1 MSKSIY
7 FFPGDAKATLGE
19 VGGKGLSLL
28 ESSRALLPVPP
39 GCILT
44 VYFFEPWLSQLKTT
58 DAWKMFLEVGND
70 ALAHTCAVLKQTAAA
85 FPFTEAQEKILTEAL
100 RKFDTDAL
108 FAVRSSSPHEDL
120 EGASFAGGYETVL
133 GITQDTLH
141 DAVRRCFLSSLDN
154 RVVVYMRANGFDATD
169 PKIAVV
175 VQKQIASDISG
186 VGFSLNPVTNNYD
199 DAVFNANWGLGE
211 TVVAGLVT
219 PDTFT
224 VDKVR
229 EEVKEAVIGSKE
241 FSIWLTPKG
250 GTEERKQYRSNDQTL
265 SQTQLIALTRLVANV
280 EKIYGMPMDIEWAYE
295 HDRLY
300 LLQARPITTYVPL
313 APDMVTEP
321 GRTKRLYFDV
331 TATAQGMT
339 EPLSKMGTTL
349 FRRLLKVVGRL
360 VFARNISKDIDTTI
374 PWISEGKLYFNVSN
388 GIALIGKSKLV
399 EFMPAIDPLGAKAVE
414 QLDEHEYA
422 SPTQRVMLLP
432 FGLLLK
438 LPGILFVIR
447 RAKKDPESAHRWVQ
461 ERLLLFEAEAK
472 RITERDAPLAEMWD
486 ELAYKMFKQVFSLT
500 VPLTVAARRALGR
513 IKRVAGVDRD
523 AAKLERALPHNVTTE
538 MGLALARVA
547 TLLPDGLD
555 ATQLQKMITE
565 RALPEECLRAWQ
577 HFLHSY
583 GFRGASEIDVAAP
596 RYRDDPRLLVE
607 LLLTMKNSTGESPQ
621 ETFERRGRERR
632 IAFESLIKK
641 VHTRDPGMAEKFAK
655 DYLLFET
662 FGGYRETHKKYLVYV
677 VAILRQKILAQ
688 AETLVAMKRLDSIQ
702 QVFDLTVEQLD
713 ASRRD
718 NSIDLKKLARE
729 NTVFLKRLARVK
741 KPPAVI
747 DSRGFI
753 PRPPIPPLQ
762 KGEYVGTGVSTGNVR
777 GRIKILHT
785 ADEKPLL
792 KGEILVARA
801 TDPGWTPL
809 FVNAGGII
817 LEVGGSLQHGAL
829 VAREYGIPCVAGVE
843 NATTL
848 WQDGTLVEVDGSA
861 GIIRTIQN
869 S

>member
-7 FFPGDAKATLGE
+7 FFPGDAKATRGE

-58 DAWKMFLEVGND
+58 DAWKMFLEVSND
-70 ALAHTCAVLKQTAAA
+70 AFAHACAVLKQTAVA
-85 FPFTEAQEKILTEAL
+85 FPFTEAQDAILTEAL

-133 GITQDTLH
+133 GVTQEMLH
-141 DAVRRCFLSSLDN
+141 DAIRRCFLSSLDY
-154 RVVVYMRANGFDATD
+154 RVVVYMRANDFDATD

-175 VQKQIASDISG
+175 IQKQIASDISG

-224 VDKVR
+224 VDKVH
-229 EEVKEAVIGSKE
+229 EEVREAVIGSKE
-241 FSIWLTPKG
+241 LSIWLTQKG
-250 GTEERKQYRSNDQTL
+250 GTQEQRLYRSNDRTL
-265 SQTQLIALTRLVANV
+265 SQTQLIELARLVTNV
-280 EKIYGMPMDIEWAYE
+280 EQLYGMPMDIEWAYE
-295 HDRLY
+295 HNRLY

-313 APDMVTEP
+313 APDMVTKP
-321 GRTKRLYFDV
+321 GGKKRLYFDV
-331 TATAQGMT
+331 TATGQGMT
-339 EPLSKMGTTL
+339 EPLSKMGTAL
-349 FRRLLKVVGRL
+349 FRRLFKIIGRL
-360 VFARNISKDIDTTI
+360 VFARDLSKNIDTTI
-374 PWISEGKLYFNVSN
+374 PWISDGKLFFNISN
-388 GIALIGKSKLV
+388 GFALVGKKKFL
-399 EFMPAIDPLGAKAVE
+399 EFMPVIDPLGAKAVE

-422 SPTQRVMLLP
+422 SPARRVVLVP

-438 LPGILFVIR
+438 LPGILLFIR
-447 RAKKDPESAHRWVQ
+447 RAKKDPEKVHRWVQ
-461 ERLLLFEAEAK
+461 EQLLLFEADAK
-472 RITERDAPLAEMWD
+472 RIAERDAPLVEMWE
-486 ELAYKMFKQVFSLT
+486 ELTYKMFVRVFLRT

-513 IKRVAGVDRD
+513 IKRAAGDDSD
-523 AAKLERALPHNVTTE
+523 AAKLELALPHNVTTE
-538 MGLALARVA
+538 MGLALARFA

-565 RALPEECLRAWQ
+565 GALPEECLRAWQ
-577 HFLHSY
+577 HFLDSY
-583 GFRGASEIDVAAP
+583 GFRGVSEIDVAAP
-596 RYRDDPRLLVE
+596 RYRDNAKVLVE
-607 LLLTMKNSTGESPQ
+607 LLLTTKNSGENPL

-632 IAFESLIKK
+632 NAFESLLKK
-641 VHTRDPGMAEKFAK
+641 LHARDPHAAEKFAK
-655 DYLLFET
+655 DFLLFET
-662 FGGYRETHKKYLVYV
+662 FGGYREAHKKYFVFV
-677 VAILRQKILAQ
+677 VAILRKKILVQ
-688 AETLVAMKRLDSIQ
+688 AEELVALKKLDSVE

-713 ASRRD
+713 ASRHD
-718 NSIDLKKLARE
+718 NSMDLKKLARE

-762 KGEYVGTGVSTGNVR
+762 KGEYVGIGVSTGNVR

-861 GIIRTIQN
+861 GIIRTIEN

>member
-19 VGGKGLSLL
+19 IGGKGLSLL

-58 DAWKMFLEVGND
+58 DAWKMFLDAGND
-70 ALAHTCAVLKQTAAA
+70 ALAHACTVLKQMATA
-85 FPFTEAQEKILTEAL
+85 FPFTEAQEAILTEAL
-100 RKFDTDAL
+100 RKFDTDVL
-108 FAVRSSSPHEDL
+108 FAIRSSSPHEDL

-133 GITQDTLH
+133 GVTQDTLH
-141 DAVRRCFLSSLDN
+141 HAIRRCFVSSLDY
-154 RVVVYMRANGFDATD
+154 RVVVYMRANDFDATD

-280 EKIYGMPMDIEWAYE
+280 EKIYGMPMDLEWAYE

-399 EFMPAIDPLGAKAVE
+399 EFMPAIDPLGAKAVAR
-414 QLDEHEYA
+414 LDEHEYT
-422 SPTQRVMLLP
+422 SPAWRVMLLP
-432 FGLLLK
+432 FGLLFK
-438 LPGILFVIR
+438 LSSIFLFTR
-447 RAKKDPESAHRWVQ
+447 SARKNPEKVHRWVQ
-461 ERLLLFEAEAK
+461 ERLLIFEAEAK
-472 RITERDAPLAEMWD
+472 RIAEKDAPLAETWE
-486 ELAYKMFKQVFSLT
+486 ELTHQVFVQVFLRT
-500 VPLTVAARRALGR
+500 VPLTIAARRALGR
-513 IKRVAGVDRD
+513 IKLAVGDDPD
-523 AAKLERALPHNVTTE
+523 AAKLE
-538 MGLALARVA
+538 LA
-547 TLLPDGLD
+547 
-555 ATQLQKMITE
+555 
-565 RALPEECLRAWQ
+565 
-577 HFLHSY
+577 
-583 GFRGASEIDVAAP
+583 
-596 RYRDDPRLLVE
+596 
-607 LLLTMKNSTGESPQ
+607 
-621 ETFERRGRERR
+621 
-632 IAFESLIKK
+632 
-641 VHTRDPGMAEKFAK
+641 
-655 DYLLFET
+655 
-662 FGGYRETHKKYLVYV
+662 
-677 VAILRQKILAQ
+677 
-688 AETLVAMKRLDSIQ
+688 
-702 QVFDLTVEQLD
+702 
-713 ASRRD
+713 
-718 NSIDLKKLARE
+718 
-729 NTVFLKRLARVK
+729 
-741 KPPAVI
+741 
-747 DSRGFI
+747 
-753 PRPPIPPLQ
+753 
-762 KGEYVGTGVSTGNVR
+762 
-777 GRIKILHT
+777 
-785 ADEKPLL
+785 
-792 KGEILVARA
+792 
-801 TDPGWTPL
+801 
-809 FVNAGGII
+809 
-817 LEVGGSLQHGAL
+817 
-829 VAREYGIPCVAGVE
+829 
-843 NATTL
+843 
-848 WQDGTLVEVDGSA
+848 
-861 GIIRTIQN
+861 
-869 S
+869 

>member
-1 MSKSIY
+1 MSNSIY
-7 FFPGDAKATLGE
+7 FFPGGAKATLGE

-58 DAWKMFLEVGND
+58 DAWKKFLEADND
-70 ALAHTCAVLKQTAAA
+70 ALAHACAVLKQTAAA
-85 FPFTEAQEKILTEAL
+85 FPFTGAQEKILTEAL

-133 GITQDTLH
+133 GTTQDTLH

-154 RVVVYMRANGFDATD
+154 RVVVYMRANDFDATD

-241 FSIWLTPKG
+241 LSIWLTPKG

-265 SQTQLIALTRLVANV
+265 SQTQLIELTRLVANV

-388 GIALIGKSKLV
+388 WIALIGKSKLV

-414 QLDEHEYA
+414 QLDEQEYA

-438 LPGILFVIR
+438 LPGILFFIR
-447 RAKKDPESAHRWVQ
+447 RAKTDPEGVHRWVQ

-472 RITERDAPLAEMWD
+472 RITARDAPLTEMWD
-486 ELAYKMFKQVFSLT
+486 ELTYKMFKQVFSLT

-513 IKRVAGVDRD
+513 IKRVAGDDRD

-538 MGLALARVA
+538 MGLALAGVA
-547 TLLPDGLD
+547 TLLPDGVD

-577 HFLHSY
+577 HFLDSY

-621 ETFERRGRERR
+621 EAFERRGRERR

-641 VHTRDPGMAEKFAK
+641 LHTRDPGMAEKFAK

-677 VAILRQKILAQ
+677 VAILRQRILAQ
-688 AETLVAMKRLDSIQ
+688 AETLVAMKRLESIQ

-729 NTVFLKRLARVK
+729 NTGFLKRLARVK

-777 GRIKILHT
+777 GRIKILHN

-861 GIIRTIQN
+861 GIIRTIEN